1 MVRPGRVEELVLDVI
16 FQIRMDVRKAPGGKL
31 EVLKDIYDLLI
42 IQQSIV
48 FVEMRKD
55 ADRIARLMTQSS
67 KLHALYVCIY
77 VCIKYVCMYVY
88 MYVHMYVC
96 MYVCNYFLFC
106 PCTQSMQHAARQLQ
120 LQVYHN
126 YLLYVHMYVCMYGES
141 VVQLSRQL
149 IYAGASCQISLC
161 PLCMGS
167 CRPKIA
173 IG

>member
-77 VCIKYVCMYVY
+77 MYVY
-88 MYVHMYVC
+88 MYVC
-96 MYVCNYFLFC
+96 MYAIIFYFVHVRNQC
-106 PCTQSMQHAARQLQ
+106 SMQPD
-120 LQVYHN
+120 N
-126 YLLYVHMYVCMYGES
+126 FNFKCTITICCMYVCMYGES
-141 VVQLSRQL
+141 VVKLSRQL

-173 IG
+173 IE